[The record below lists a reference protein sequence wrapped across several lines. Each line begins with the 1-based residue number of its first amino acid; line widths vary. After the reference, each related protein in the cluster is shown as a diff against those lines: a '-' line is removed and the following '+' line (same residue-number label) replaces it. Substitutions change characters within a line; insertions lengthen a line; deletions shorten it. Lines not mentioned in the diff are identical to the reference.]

1 MKRSYRLIKYQNLLE
16 GEWLNSNNNNI
27 IMYMKLPIYLVVFLA
42 VFKQVLL
49 HETLLSATLAG
60 INVSGSTAAILRN
73 SK

>member
-16 GEWLNSNNNNI
+16 GEWVNSNNNI
-27 IMYMKLPIYLVVFLA
+27 IIYMKLPIYLVVFLA

-49 HETLLSATLAG
+49 HETLLSVTLAG
-60 INVSGSTAAILRN
+60 MNVSGNTAAILRN

>member
-16 GEWLNSNNNNI
+16 GEWLNSNNNI
-27 IMYMKLPIYLVVFLA
+27 IIYMKLPIYLVVFLA

-49 HETLLSATLAG
+49 HETLLSVTLAG
-60 INVSGSTAAILRN
+60 MNVSGNTAAILRN

>member
-16 GEWLNSNNNNI
+16 GEWLNSNNNI
-27 IMYMKLPIYLVVFLA
+27 IIYMKLPIYLVVFLA
-42 VFKQVLL
+42 LFKQVLL

-60 INVSGSTAAILRN
+60 MNVSGNTAAILRN

>member
-16 GEWLNSNNNNI
+16 GEWLNSNNNI
-27 IMYMKLPIYLVVFLA
+27 IIYMKLPIYLVVFLA

-49 HETLLSATLAG
+49 HETLLSATLTRM
-60 INVSGSTAAILRN
+60 NVSGNTAAILTN